1 VSAVV
6 IAALMAFLLGLSLNP
21 ANPKALMGTSAGPG
35 STSSA

>member
-21 ANPKALMGTSAGPG
+21 ADPKALMGTSAGPG